1 MKKYTIDSF
10 NELDYLSEE
19 FQTNEGQVIFSLTSN
34 VDGSY
39 FIRKLEN
46 KIIVVTNELDSQI
59 KWKIELEPRAIS
71 NIPQWEFNATS
82 FSFGNKKIQKI
93 IFLNITFIHQFCD
106 YSDIVTI
113 EKENLYGGKSIE
125 RIESTDSRLFGCHE
139 ILFMEA
145 SNDCSL
151 TFFNCTFV
159 NNTNK
164 KFKVIS
170 KNNSFLNF
178 VNCKFNGDFLFEN
191 LDQSIIVNN

>member
-10 NELDYLSEE
+10 NELDYLTKE
-19 FQTNEGQVIFSLTSN
+19 FQTKEGQVIFSLTSN

-39 FIRKLEN
+39 FIRKVEN
-46 KIIVVTNELDSQI
+46 KLIVVTNELDSPI

-71 NIPQWEFNATS
+71 NNPHWEFNATS
-82 FSFGNKKIQKI
+82 FSFGNKKIQKV
-93 IFLNITFIHQFCD
+93 IFINITFSHEFCE

-125 RIESTDSRLFGCHE
+125 RIESTDSRLFGCRE

>member
-10 NELDYLSEE
+10 NELDYLAEE
-19 FQTNEGQVIFSLTSN
+19 FQTKEGQVIFSLSSN

-46 KIIVVTNELDSQI
+46 KLIVVTNELDSQI
-59 KWKIELEPRAIS
+59 RWKIELEPRAIS
-71 NIPQWEFNATS
+71 SNPLWEFNTTS
-82 FSFGNKKIQKI
+82 FSFGNNKIQKI
-93 IFLNITFIHQFCD
+93 IFINITFIHEFCD

-113 EKENLYGGKSIE
+113 EKDNLYGGKSIE
-125 RIESTDSRLFGCHE
+125 RIESTDNRLSGCRE

-145 SNDCSL
+145 SHDCSL

-170 KNNSFLNF
+170 RNNSFLSF
-178 VNCKFNGDFLFEN
+178 VNCKFNGDFVFEI